1 MHSQEGDTSRA
12 KPAPR
17 LYREA
22 LARLGVAPY
31 EAVAFEDSPSGI
43 RAART
48 AGVRCVAVPNTMT
61 AQGATPADHDDPGGR
76 RDVRPAG
83 PTLHGRAVRALA
95 QGVADHIVQAVH
107 DERATRAGRYQEGT
121 TAGGDAEFP
130 VDVLAER
137 VAWEY
142 LKAQGRRSP
151 CTPRARGSA

>member
-1 MHSQEGDTSRA
+1 MSRPEPRA
-12 KPAPR
+12 TVARPKRRSGTPATPGSAASSTDGTPSTVR
-17 LYREA
+17 RATPAAPNPPPGLYREA

-83 PTLHGRAVRALA
+83 RLFTDAL
-95 QGVADHIVQAVH
+95 
-107 DERATRAGRYQEGT
+107 
-121 TAGGDAEFP
+121 
-130 VDVLAER
+130 
-137 VAWEY
+137 
-142 LKAQGRRSP
+142 
-151 CTPRARGSA
+151 